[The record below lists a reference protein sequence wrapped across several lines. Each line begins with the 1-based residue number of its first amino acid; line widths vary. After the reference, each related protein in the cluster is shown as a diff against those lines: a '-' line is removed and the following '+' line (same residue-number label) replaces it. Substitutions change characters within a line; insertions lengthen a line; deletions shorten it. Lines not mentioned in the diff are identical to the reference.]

1 MGVEFCD
8 PEDLVGIICPPGF
21 SQLEQDLFWMHY
33 ALALA
38 SYAERL
44 GEVPVGALIVKG
56 QKCLSVGYNQSINQH
71 DPSGHAEMIALR
83 SAGQATKNYRIP
95 ETTLYVTLEPCA
107 MCATAMVHARVDRLV
122 YGADD
127 LKTGAAGSVFNLVNT
142 EKLNHRIEVVPGV
155 LSKDCSQQLSSF
167 FKRRRLE
174 KKNIAKQLEKTS

>member
-1 MGVEFCD
+1 MGVEFTE
-8 PEDLVGIICPPGF
+8 PENLIGIICPPDF

-38 SYAERL
+38 SYAESI

-56 QKCLSVGYNQSINQH
+56 QQCLSVGYNQSIAHH
-71 DPSGHAEMIALR
+71 DPSGHAELIALR
-83 SAGQATKNYRIP
+83 SAGQATRNYRIP

-122 YGADD
+122 FGADD
-127 LKTGAAGSVFNLVNT
+127 PKTGAAGSVFNLVNT
-142 EKLNHRIEVVPGV
+142 EKHNHRLKIESGV
-155 LSKDCSQQLSSF
+155 LGAECGYQLSTF

-174 KKNIAKQLEKTS
+174 KKMENRIKK